1 MILSVATRQR
11 KLHVFLPEGWHE
23 VPNETPR
30 AFRRNGDRTGW
41 LRISLHPPEG
51 LHEADGQAL
60 IVRLHEILRATKM
73 ELGAHVA
80 SSFGPC
86 SEGIMASST
95 WRSSHY
101 GLMKFWLIPAE
112 RSIFGSFMCGDMET
126 AEREA
131 ADAHGILESA
141 HFAEPA

>member
-1 MILSVATRQR
+1 MVSTKQRQ
-11 KLHVFLPEGWHE
+11 LYVFLPEGWHE
-23 VPNETPR
+23 VAGESPR
-30 AFRRNGDRTGW
+30 AFRRDGDRTGW

-51 LHEADGQAL
+51 LREAPGQAL

-73 ELGAHVA
+73 ELGAHVS

-86 SEGIMASST
+86 SEGMMAFSV
-95 WRSSHY
+95 WRSSNY

-131 ADAHGILESA
+131 GDAHGILESA
-141 HFAEPA
+141 HFGDASKE